1 MKSVSFKEWQKIS
14 YPRALLSIIASVGG
28 LALFLLLASTLLVSQ
43 PIGSTIRGYFY
54 GVSSSRNLDF
64 PPVSESGQIL
74 QPFVEGGKSSL
85 VVSADHQSEGNDGSN
100 VDESGEGDG
109 RGSVIE
115 RAKNEPLDSGPVESE
130 SLKDELPHPEVQK
143 SDNNTTLMHN
153 SLVEGSESVSSSTEP
168 IELAETVDSSPV
180 TTNSTQP
187 NVAEAGTALLSKYFT
202 ISDFLYSLCSFFIF
216 FWSLLSCLI
225 QR

>member
-1 MKSVSFKEWQKIS
+1 MKSVSIKGWHKTS

-54 GVSSSRNLDF
+54 GVGSLRNLDL
-64 PPVSESGQIL
+64 PPSLSVPVPESRQIV
-74 QPFVEGGKSSL
+74 QPFVKEEKSTISL
-85 VVSADHQSEGNDGSN
+85 DHQSEVNDGSK

-109 RGSVIE
+109 KGTVIE
-115 RAKNEPLDSGPVESE
+115 RAKNETLGSGPVESE
-130 SLKDELPHPEVQK
+130 SPKDELPHPEVQK
-143 SDNNTTLMHN
+143 SDNKTTLMPD

-180 TTNSTQP
+180 TTDSSQP

-202 ISDFLYSLCSFFIF
+202 ISGIWYSLCSFSIF
-216 FWSLLSCLI
+216 FRSYFLA
-225 QR
+225 